1 MTDAERTSDGDRSDS
16 GRAPSPWQGDPWQ
29 DDLSPIADGEPESGE
44 RGDAQDFLDD
54 DPQTLQDED
63 LLNLDD
69 FTSQV
74 RKVALEDLQARSKTR
89 KQVIRVVLWLIPAIV
104 LLSIGVLVAYLRSEW
119 GQLSAVVM
127 TGWFASVAAQVIG
140 LSLVVFKY
148 LFPSDEKT
156 MHGMLLNG
164 GSHSGVSG
172 EQSSPSS

>member
-1 MTDAERTSDGDRSDS
+1 M
-16 GRAPSPWQGDPWQ
+16 
-29 DDLSPIADGEPESGE
+29 
-44 RGDAQDFLDD
+44 DD

-74 RKVALEDLQARSKTR
+74 RKVTLEDLQARSKTR
-89 KQVIRVVLWLIPAIV
+89 KHVIRVVLWLIPSIV
-104 LLSIGVLVAYLRSEW
+104 LLPIGVLVAYLTSEW
-119 GQLSAVVM
+119 GNLSAVVM

-148 LFPSDEKT
+148 LFPADEKT

-164 GSHSGVSG
+164 GRSAGPSP
-172 EQSSPSS
+172 EERPASS